1 MLGRTG
7 NTRLLFCE
15 RGMIGPR
22 WKMISDWL
30 GLCLARRH
38 VGNSKRLFGVA
49 LPTIIFL
56 LVCASILELGA
67 WKRTEIIRGPFASA
81 GEGLHAYVA
90 RVGVDMPF
98 RTLFGAKGDRPGNQ
112 FRSDLELRV
121 NGEIWGPAHAPFTV
135 VNQGET
141 RAFTHWIDRLFFA
154 LPAHFAND
162 ERVTLTLSYSVKL
175 RDFYSVA
182 LAVLALATFILW
194 VRAAPRWVFSAPAHL
209 PSDSMYAFPAAVRL
223 LSIATYVFPAG
234 AWLLVIACVIYGA
247 TVLYGIGAG
256 YALPTATIFRL
267 FPGAHHL
274 TAFERALPYPILV
287 FAAAGTL
294 LAWMAAL
301 RLVPAAQVRR
311 TEIRLMRMWRF
322 WSLPVILCLF
332 LFSISSGG
340 WSGRVRAADTLNYMS
355 LAGLVPYS
363 DASGYFG
370 EAFLQAYWGQWD
382 IGGSRRPLAQAFRQL
397 VIFIAEYSYVGTL
410 LVQLGIL
417 VFVTDMVGR
426 SIARW
431 RGIWAGIAFIGFMYL
446 LARPFLSTTLTEPLG
461 LIWTLFAMIFLIEAV
476 RLQSMQH
483 ALIAL
488 TGLTFALF
496 TRMGSLFSIPFFVIW
511 VVVAFAAKTRRIRV
525 LGFACG
531 AVAVVV
537 TINTALAFFYGS
549 PSAVSGGNFAW
560 SLCGLTLG
568 GDWSS
573 CMTAYAAEYGRLPSE
588 RDQVWFLLSR
598 AWDNILY
605 DPTILVNKLR
615 SNLRL
620 FIALLPN
627 FLLTGYGY
635 SLVRLGMPNLALA
648 VLFLLPGLWFVLR
661 YRAAFAERKLWP
673 LLGVSILLSAAVVF
687 ADDGWRVL
695 SSSHP
700 LIACFVALGFSAPGV
715 VTLSRFTSHWRW
727 QSGAALVAITAG
739 LFLVIPVLSHV
750 LARRELAFHARF
762 VSAAPSEHVVAGGK
776 KITGFIVMPDGTSS
790 PVATASLPLSEFK
803 KLIQYTRLENEFGP
817 FLEEVAG
824 EVPFAFVAA
833 PRLDSK
839 SHWSFYIAPPAV
851 LEQREVWA
859 WRLTLG
865 QRTPPQTPWRF
876 LQHAVAAQIVP

>member
-1 MLGRTG
+1 
-7 NTRLLFCE
+7 
-15 RGMIGPR
+15 
-22 WKMISDWL
+22 MISDWV
-30 GLCLARRH
+30 GLCQGRPH
-38 VGNSKRLFGVA
+38 VENPPRLFGIA
-49 LPTIIFL
+49 LATLVIL
-56 LVCASILELGA
+56 LVCASVLELGG
-67 WKRTEIIRGPFASA
+67 WKRTEIIRGPFPSA
-81 GEGLHAYVA
+81 GEASHAYVTRIA
-90 RVGVDMPF
+90 VDIPF
-98 RTLFGAKGDRPGNQ
+98 RALFGAKGLKMR
-112 FRSDLELRV
+112 L
-121 NGEIWGPAHAPFTV
+121 NGEIWAPPHATFMAIS
-135 VNQGET
+135 QGDT
-141 RAFTHWIDRLFFA
+141 RAFSYWKDRLYFA
-154 LPAHFAND
+154 LPSHIAND
-162 ERVTLTLSYSVKL
+162 ANVTLTLRYSIELRASYSV
-175 RDFYSVA
+175 V
-182 LAVLALATFILW
+182 LAVLALAIFILW
-194 VRAAPRWVFSAPAHL
+194 VRAAPRWVFSGSARL
-209 PSDSMYAFPAAVRL
+209 PSMSTYEAPQAARL
-223 LSIATYVFPAG
+223 VSIATYLFPTVG
-234 AWLLVIACVIYGA
+234 WLLVLACAIYGA
-247 TVLYGIGAG
+247 TIVYGIAAG
-256 YALPTATIFRL
+256 HALPSATIFKL

-274 TAFERALPYPILV
+274 TALERVLPYPILV

-294 LAWMAAL
+294 LAWLATL
-301 RLVPAAQVRR
+301 RLVPRVSVRR
-311 TEIRLMRMWRF
+311 TEITLMRMWRF

-363 DASGYFG
+363 DAGGYFS
-370 EAFLQAYWGQWD
+370 EVFLQAYWGQWD

-397 VIFIAEYSYVGTL
+397 VIFAAEYSYVGTL

-417 VFVTDMVGR
+417 ALMTDMVGR

-476 RLQSMQH
+476 RLQSMRH

-488 TGLTFALF
+488 IGLTFALL
-496 TRMGSLFSIPFFVIW
+496 TRMGSLFSIPFLIIW
-511 VVVAFAAKTRRIRV
+511 VAVAFAAKTTRIRV
-525 LGFACG
+525 LALACG
-531 AVAVVV
+531 AVAIVV
-537 TINTALAFFYGS
+537 TINAALAFIYGS
-549 PSAVSGGNFAW
+549 PSAMSGGNFAW
-560 SLCGLTLG
+560 SLCGLALG

-573 CMTAYAAEYGRLPSE
+573 CMTAYATEYGRLPSE

-598 AWDNILY
+598 AWDNILH

-615 SNLRL
+615 SNMHL
-620 FIALLPN
+620 FIALVPN

-635 SLVRLGMPNLALA
+635 NLIRLGLANLALA
-648 VLFLLPGLWFVLR
+648 ALFLLPGLWFVLR
-661 YRAAFAERKLWP
+661 CRASFAERTLWL

-695 SSSHP
+695 SATHP
-700 LIACFVALGFSAPGV
+700 LIACFVVLGFSAPGV
-715 VTLSRFTSHWRW
+715 VTLSRFPFHWRW

-750 LARRELAFHARF
+750 LAQRDLASHARF
-762 VSAAPSEHVVAGGK
+762 ISAAPNEHVVAGGNM
-776 KITGFIVMPDGTSS
+776 ITGFIVMPDGTSP

-817 FLEEVAG
+817 FLEEVTG
-824 EVPFAFVAA
+824 EVPFAFFAA

-876 LQHAVAAQIVP
+876 LQHAVEAQIVPQDP